1 MDRTVVAS
9 LLDSAEER
17 PDSAEHHAGEIP
29 GMKDRIYSKQVRVQR
44 CGKSAPGPKVIW
56 DAR

>member
-29 GMKDRIYSKQVRVQR
+29 GMKVTESATESKPPMIGFIRNR
-44 CGKSAPGPKVIW
+44 
-56 DAR
+56 